1 MRRTPDARFGEGRRG
16 KINYSFPR
24 RGTRP
29 RLEVS
34 ERIGSTIEVNTD
46 SRCRIASFRVAEPR
60 KIDISE
66 IVIKMWRKPKLKAR
80 SSCASTGGN
89 FTRCDDIFSYGEKS
103 FDPFSTEIV
112 RQKKRAIFIF
122 PAVVARGIIRKL
134 LEQRSER
141 SR

>member
-34 ERIGSTIEVNTD
+34 ERIGSTIEVDTD

-80 SSCASTGGN
+80 CCASTGGN

-103 FDPFSTEIV
+103 FDPFFDRDRSAKEKSDFYLSSGCCAGNNSKTS
-112 RQKKRAIFIF
+112 RA
-122 PAVVARGIIRKL
+122 A
-134 LEQRSER
+134 E
-141 SR
+141 